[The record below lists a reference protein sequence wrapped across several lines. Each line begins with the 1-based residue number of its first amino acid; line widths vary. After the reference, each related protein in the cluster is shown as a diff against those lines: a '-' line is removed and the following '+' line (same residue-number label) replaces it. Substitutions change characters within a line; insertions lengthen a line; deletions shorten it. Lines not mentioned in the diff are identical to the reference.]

1 MLRPDAFRG
10 EKEMGIKGWNVALGI
25 VLLLVSSAAFAGNA
39 AAVRRQIESSMLLT
53 GKIQVD
59 AAGLP
64 GTRRTTRTRCRPASW
79 G

>member
-1 MLRPDAFRG
+1 
-10 EKEMGIKGWNVALGI
+10 MGIKGWNVALGI

-59 AAGLP
+59 AEGRVTGYSLDDADKVPP
-64 GTRRTTRTRCRPASW
+64 GVV